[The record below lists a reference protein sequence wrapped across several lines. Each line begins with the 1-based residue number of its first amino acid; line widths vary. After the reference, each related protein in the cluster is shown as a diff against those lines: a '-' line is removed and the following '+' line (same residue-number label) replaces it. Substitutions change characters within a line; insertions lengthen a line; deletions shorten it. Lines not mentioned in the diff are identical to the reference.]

1 LNQQVAA
8 FMRPVENLNSESSL
22 DRAAAVLR
30 NTPFGLIPI
39 QNGNTLLGV
48 VTESTLAEALARGC
62 GPYDPV
68 TVALDSKTP
77 TIQSHETGAEAL
89 RKISESGASSLLV
102 VDSSGRGIGIVSGSD
117 LYPKQ
122 PYSPKPPVVGG
133 MATPFGVY
141 LTNGAIGA
149 GVPYWALMSTGA
161 VMFGLVALGGVAQT
175 LLFHYTGADR
185 AANYNQA
192 WDLFPIVF
200 LFLGMRLLPLAGI
213 HAAEHKVVH
222 AIERGEPLVPEVV
235 DRMPRVHPRC
245 GTNLFV
251 GATIFGAVLSW
262 PYIPDQTLRIVL
274 AAVATFLLWQ
284 PLGSA
289 MQWAITTR
297 PPSRKHV
304 EMGIKSGKEL
314 LEKYRLVRNPS
325 PNPLQRIWNSGMV
338 HVLSGFMICS
348 LAAAGIAKVFH
359 WELPF

>member
-1 LNQQVAA
+1 MESLN
-8 FMRPVENLNSESSL
+8 PESSL
-22 DRAAAVLR
+22 DRAAALLR
-30 NTPFGLIPI
+30 NAPFGLIPV
-39 QNGNTLLGV
+39 QEGNTLLGV
-48 VTESTLAEALARGC
+48 VTESTLAEAMARGC
-62 GPYDPV
+62 GPYDSV
-68 TVALDSKTP
+68 VVALDTKNP
-77 TIQSHETGAEAL
+77 NIQSHETGAEAL
-89 RKISESGASSLLV
+89 RKISESGTSSLLV
-102 VDSSGRGIGIVSGSD
+102 VDSSGRAIGVASASD

-122 PYSPKPPVVGG
+122 PNSPKPPAVGG

-175 LLFHYTGADR
+175 LLFKYAGWDTVHY
-185 AANYNQA
+185 NEA

-251 GATIFGAVLSW
+251 GATIFGIVLTT
-262 PYIPDQTLRIVL
+262 PYIGDQSLRIVL

-289 MQWAITTR
+289 MQWAVTTR

-314 LEKYRLVRNPS
+314 LEKYRLVRNPA
-325 PNPLQRIWNSGMV
+325 PNPFQRIWNSGMV

-348 LAAAGIAKVFH
+348 LLAAGIAKVFH
-359 WELPF
+359 LELPF

>member
-1 LNQQVAA
+1 
-8 FMRPVENLNSESSL
+8 
-22 DRAAAVLR
+22 
-30 NTPFGLIPI
+30 
-39 QNGNTLLGV
+39 V

-68 TVALDSKTP
+68 TVALDTKTP

-89 RKISESGASSLLV
+89 RKISESGTSSLLV
-102 VDSSGRGIGIVSGSD
+102 VDSTGRGIGIVSASD

-122 PYSPKPPVVGG
+122 PYSPKPPAVGG

-161 VMFGLVALGGVAQT
+161 VMFGLVAFGGVAQE
-175 LLFHYTGADR
+175 LLMHYTQAGKVGP
-185 AANYNQA
+185 YNPA

-235 DRMPRVHPRC
+235 ERMPRVHPRC

-251 GATIFGAVLSW
+251 GATIFGIVLST
-262 PYIPDQTLRIVL
+262 PYIADQSLRIVL

-289 MQWAITTR
+289 MQWAVTTR
-297 PPSRKHV
+297 PPSKKHV

-314 LEKYRLVRNPS
+314 LEKYRMIRNPS

-338 HVLSGFMICS
+338 HVLSGFLICS
-348 LAAAGIAKVFH
+348 LIAAGVGAIFH
-359 WELPF
+359 VDLPF